1 MIPILL
7 FALSA
12 TSDSFIIGFNYGVR
26 NIKIPWLSNILI
38 TLICF
43 AGTYLAM
50 AAGSALSRFLPES
63 TADLI
68 GACILFGLGVSMLI
82 QGLRTHKKD
91 FCDSETIDA
100 DHSQVI
106 EWRESLLLGCL
117 LCINNIGAGIGASI
131 SGLPPFFTSAAC
143 AVLSFLLILS
153 GYHTGIRVTSHILKK
168 ALELCSAGI
177 LMALGGYKIFLYFCF

>member
-1 MIPILL
+1 MIPIIL

-12 TSDSFIIGFNYGVR
+12 TSDSFIIGFNYGIR
-26 NIKIPWLSNILI
+26 SIKIPILSNILI

-50 AAGSALSRFLPES
+50 SAGTFLSRFLPGN

-68 GACILFGLGVSMLI
+68 GAGILLGLGVFMLI
-82 QGLRTHKKD
+82 QSLRTQKKD
-91 FCDSETIDA
+91 LCDSETIDA

-117 LCINNIGAGIGASI
+117 LCINNVGVGIGASI
-131 SGLPPFFTSAAC
+131 SGLPPFLTSAAC
-143 AVLSFLLILS
+143 AVFSFLLILS
-153 GYHTGIRVTSHILKK
+153 GYQTGIRITSHILKK

-177 LMALGGYKIFLYFCF
+177 LMVLGGYKMLLFF